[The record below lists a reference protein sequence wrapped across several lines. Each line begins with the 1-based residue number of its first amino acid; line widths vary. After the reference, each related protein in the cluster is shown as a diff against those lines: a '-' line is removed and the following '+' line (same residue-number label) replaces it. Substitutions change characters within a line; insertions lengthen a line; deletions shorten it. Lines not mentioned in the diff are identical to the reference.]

1 MQGLA
6 KFRTHAEAEEATM
19 EYYRRL
25 TPEQRLE
32 ILFELRRQADPED
45 DAPAEGMARVYRVL
59 KLQRG

>member
-1 MQGLA
+1 
-6 KFRTHAEAEEATM
+6 M